1 MSEQLSL
8 FQDDA
13 AEVWEIDELRNIRVE
28 KRTKHGDLWKLGNHR
43 LLCGDS
49 TSPDDVAKLMDGE
62 SAKILFTS
70 PPYSDMR
77 DYNGGKDLSVPHLA
91 KFIQAYRPYTDYQCV
106 NLGIQRKNNAVFP
119 YWNGYIES
127 AENAGYKLLS
137 WNVWDK
143 GEAGSIAAQ
152 SAFFSVEHE
161 FIFVF
166 GTEPYALNKTER
178 KARIDDRET
187 RLVRQKRQKDG
198 TMIRTNTGNSKDP
211 YKKMGTVVR
220 VGAVKSNSD
229 RGYHP
234 APFPFDLPRKYIEAM
249 TDKTDGVIE
258 PFCGGGT
265 TLLVCEGIK
274 RKCFAMELDPQYC
287 DVILSRW
294 ERMTGEKVEKI
305 N

>member
-8 FQDDA
+8 FKDDA
-13 AEVWEIDELRNIRVE
+13 AEVWDIDDFRGIRVE
-28 KRTKHGDLWKLGNHR
+28 KRTKPRDLWKLGNHR

-49 TSPDDVAKLMDGE
+49 TSPDDVAKLMDGQT
-62 SAKILFTS
+62 AKILFTS

-77 DYNGGKDLSVPHLA
+77 DYNGGKDLSVSHLA

-106 NLGIQRKNNAVFP
+106 NLGIQRKDKAVFP
-119 YWNGYIES
+119 YWNGYIDTATE
-127 AENAGYKLLS
+127 AGYKLLS
-137 WNVWDK
+137 WNVWNK
-143 GEAGSIAAQ
+143 TVSGSIGNQ
-152 SAFFSVEHE
+152 SAFFPIEHE

-166 GTEPYALNKTER
+166 GTEPYKINKTVPKVPHAF
-178 KARIDDRET
+178 KAEGTNRE
-187 RLVRQKRQKDG
+187 KDG
-198 TMIRTNTGNSKDP
+198 STKRMSRGDQSNPLKA
-211 YKKMGTVVR
+211 MGTVLTLPPVL
-220 VGAVKSNSD
+220 SNLD

-234 APFPFDLPRKYIEAM
+234 APFPFELPRNYIEAM

-265 TLLVCEGIK
+265 TLLVCEGLK

>member
-49 TSPDDVAKLMDGE
+49 TNPDDVAKLMDGE

-77 DYNGGKDLSVPHLA
+77 DYNGGKDLSVSHLA

-106 NLGIQRKNNAVFP
+106 NLGIQRKDKAVFP
-119 YWNGYIES
+119 YWNDYIDTATE
-127 AENAGYKLLS
+127 AGYKLLS
-137 WNVWDK
+137 WNVWNRN
-143 GEAGSIAAQ
+143 EAGSIAAQ
-152 SAFFSVEHE
+152 RAFFPIEHE

-166 GTEPYALNKTER
+166 GTEPFELNKTILKR
-178 KARIDDRET
+178 T
-187 RLVRQKRQKDG
+187 QRQSEFSALRQKDG
-198 TMIRTNTGNSKDP
+198 TLQKFKRVDTLSP
-211 YKKMGTVVR
+211 FKKLGTVLNVCQ
-220 VGAVKSNSD
+220 VKSD
-229 RGYHP
+229 EERGYHP
-234 APFPFDLPRKYIEAM
+234 APFPFELPRNYIEAM

-265 TLLVCEGIK
+265 TLLVCEGLK

>member
-49 TSPDDVAKLMDGE
+49 TNPDDVAKLMDGQT
-62 SAKILFTS
+62 AKILFTS

-106 NLGIQRKNNAVFP
+106 NLGIQRKVKEVFP
-119 YWNGYIES
+119 YWNEYRDTETES
-127 AENAGYKLLS
+127 GYKLLS

-143 GEAGSIAAQ
+143 MESPSIAAQ
-152 SAFFSVEHE
+152 NAFFPIEHE

-166 GTEPYALNKTER
+166 GFAPYQLNKTVPKIWNDKR
-178 KARIDDRET
+178 TTAT
-187 RLVRQKRQKDG
+187 LRQKDG
-198 TMIRTNTGNSKDP
+198 T
-211 YKKMGTVVR
+211 TVRHSRGDISSNFKSIGSVLH
-220 VGAVKSNSD
+220 VHAIKSNTD

-234 APFPFDLPRKYIEAM
+234 APFPFELPRNYIEAM
-249 TDKTDGVIE
+249 TDKGDGVIE
-258 PFCGGGT
+258 PFCGGCT
-265 TLLVCEGIK
+265 TLLVCEGLK

>member
-28 KRTKHGDLWKLGNHR
+28 KRTKPGDLWKLGNHR

-49 TSPDDVAKLMDGE
+49 TNPDDVAKLMDGE

-77 DYNGGKDLSVPHLA
+77 DYNGGKDLSVSHLA

-106 NLGIQRKNNAVFP
+106 NLGIQRKDKAVFP
-119 YWNGYIES
+119 YWNDYIDTATE
-127 AENAGYKLLS
+127 AGYKLLS

-143 GEAGSIAAQ
+143 NEAGSIAAQ
-152 SAFFSVEHE
+152 SAFFPVEHE
-161 FIFVF
+161 FIFCF
-166 GTEPYALNKTER
+166 GTEPYKINKTER
-178 KARIDDRET
+178 KIRFDKRET
-187 RLVRQKRQKDG
+187 RLVRQKDG
-198 TMIRTNTGNSKDP
+198 TTKRMTTGANNDL
-211 YKKMGTVVR
+211 YKRMGTVTHVHM
-220 VGAVKSNSD
+220 VKANNEK
-229 RGYHP
+229 GYHP

-249 TDKTDGVIE
+249 TNKGDGVIE

-265 TLLVCEGIK
+265 TLLVCEGLK

-294 ERMTGEKVEKI
+294 EKMTWEKAIKL
-305 N
+305 

>member
-13 AEVWEIDELRNIRVE
+13 AGVWEIDELRNIRVE
-28 KRTKHGDLWKLGNHR
+28 KRTKPGDLWKLGNHR

-49 TSPDDVAKLMDGE
+49 TSPDDVAKLMDGQT
-62 SAKILFTS
+62 AKILFTS

-77 DYNGGKDLSVPHLA
+77 DYNGGKELSVSHLA

-106 NLGIQRKNNAVFP
+106 NLGIQRKDKAVFP
-119 YWNGYIES
+119 YWNDYIDTATE
-127 AENAGYKLLS
+127 AGYKLLS

-143 GEAGSIAAQ
+143 LETGSISSQ
-152 SAFFSVEHE
+152 TAFFPIEHE

-166 GTEPYALNKTER
+166 GTEPFKLNKTIP
-178 KARIDDRET
+178 K
-187 RLVRQKRQKDG
+187 VRHEFRATATCRNKDG
-198 TMIRTNTGNSKDP
+198 TLSVINRGDQTNPLKSI
-211 YKKMGTVVR
+211 GTVLR
-220 VGAVKSNSD
+220 LPPAVSNTE

-234 APFPFDLPRKYIEAM
+234 APFPLEFPQKYIEAM
-249 TDKTDGVIE
+249 TDKGDGVIE

-265 TLLVCEGIK
+265 TLLVCEGLK